1 MGHIQ
6 NGSFFSSYKGDQID
20 ALLGA
25 MAQANPLP
33 SGTDWVAFIDDCR
46 EAQEAAEA
54 AAASVV
60 GAEETCAQSASSASD
75 SANAAHEDAD
85 RAEEAAAHVDLPVKR
100 GEGYNSLVVGNT
112 EVNTATN
119 PNCFSCG
126 DGTATTASNAF
137 AGGKDSTATASEGF
151 AFGND
156 AHSGHSRSTVFG
168 QGTYSSRV
176 NQLVFG
182 RYNEYENT
190 ENCVEIV
197 GYGMGLG
204 RRANIR
210 TLDTSGNETL
220 AGKLTL
226 GALPADDMDA
236 VPLVMARP
244 TLLWTNQN
252 VGSGATFAAQT
263 LAVDAS
269 DYNRLHI
276 VYYIAGGN
284 TGVFDAIV
292 FADGKNHNIQTF
304 GLPQSG
310 AAVGYFRTVSVING
324 EISFSTCNV
333 KELPSGARTT
343 SNSYII
349 PYRIYGLI

>member
-1 MGHIQ
+1 MGHEK
-6 NGSFFSSYKGDQID
+6 GKKFFSSYEGDQID

-25 MAQANPLP
+25 MAQANPMP

-46 EAQEAAEA
+46 AAQDAAEA
-54 AAASVV
+54 AAASVT
-60 GAEETCAQSASSASD
+60 GAEETCAQSAASAAD

-112 EVNTATN
+112 EVNTATYT
-119 PNCFSCG
+119 NCFSCG

-168 QGTYSSRV
+168 QGTYSSRA

-220 AGKLTL
+220 SGKLTL
-226 GALPADDMDA
+226 GALPTGDMDA
-236 VPLVMARP
+236 VPLSMLFTPLVHDDTMPSSATAFRKSVFSVNP
-244 TLLWTNQN
+244 EWAICVGLYAKNVNNDWYQMTPELFTVAPFIHKRDLRFTLA
-252 VGSGATFAAQT
+252 SAGATAYGGQPFKAVIFYKLPAASLLSQE
-263 LAVDAS
+263 VQ
-269 DYNRLHI
+269 
-276 VYYIAGGN
+276 G
-284 TGVFDAIV
+284 
-292 FADGKNHNIQTF
+292 
-304 GLPQSG
+304 
-310 AAVGYFRTVSVING
+310 
-324 EISFSTCNV
+324 
-333 KELPSGARTT
+333 
-343 SNSYII
+343 
-349 PYRIYGLI
+349 